1 VQLAEELLDGGLR
14 RSAPPASPEADVV
27 PGVASEQD
35 AGGHQRL
42 DEIELGALQQARL
55 IVSRYRDGWIDQWR
69 SIRYEYDGRPSITY
83 RVLGIVVEEGAASVV
98 DDLGVAFSAIAI
110 SSVQDVVCK

>member
-1 VQLAEELLDGGLR
+1 
-14 RSAPPASPEADVV
+14 VV
-27 PGVASEQD
+27 PGVASEED
-35 AGGHQRL
+35 AGGHERL

-55 IVSRYRDGWIDQWR
+55 IVCYQRYRDGWIDR
-69 SIRYEYDGRPSITY
+69 SVEDDETKNGGRIWALDMMGIY
-83 RVLGIVVEEGAASVV
+83 RVLGIVVEEGAASMV